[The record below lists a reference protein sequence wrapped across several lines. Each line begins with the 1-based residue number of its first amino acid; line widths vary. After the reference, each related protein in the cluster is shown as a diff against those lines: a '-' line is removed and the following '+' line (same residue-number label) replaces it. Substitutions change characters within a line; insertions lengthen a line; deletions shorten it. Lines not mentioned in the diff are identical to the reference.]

1 MKENIYKIT
10 YKKGTNMI
18 VKALSMIL
26 KDGQI
31 YQVCKATPF
40 DNPVPS
46 VFDADKIQAIECLE
60 ENNDID

>member
-10 YKKGTNMI
+10 YKKGTSMI

-26 KDGQI
+26 KDGKI

-46 VFDADKIQAIECLE
+46 VFDADKIASIECME
-60 ENNDID
+60 RNNDID